1 MTQRTTQTNTSSSGF
16 TRTQS
21 KKNVYGFTLIEMM
34 VSVAIFAIIMVVGTG
49 ALVSMTNAYRV
60 GQQEKQVH
68 DSLNYVLEMMTRDIR
83 LGYLYHRSPNLNGS
97 DQGSANDGTASSFG
111 FNAAD
116 DRGYV
121 IFYLSDNGIL
131 YRNRYTPTGSSLIS
145 QDPLTNPDE
154 VVVSGLRFSVRGTD
168 SYEQGDL
175 NQPRVWIQLRASSSR
190 TPDRETVVQALVSQ
204 RILDF

>member
-1 MTQRTTQTNTSSSGF
+1 MMQRTTQTNTSSSGF
-16 TRTQS
+16 IHTQS

-83 LGYLYHRSPNLNGS
+83 LGYLYNVAPALNGS
-97 DQGSANDGTASSFG
+97 DQGQTGDGIDPVLG
-111 FNAAD
+111 FNATD
-116 DRGYV
+116 GRGYI
-121 IFYLSDNGIL
+121 IFHREDDNVL
-131 YRNRYTPTGSSLIS
+131 YRRHFNDIGTVLLNK
-145 QDPLTNPDE
+145 DPLTNPSE
-154 VVVSGLRFSVRGTD
+154 VIITGVRFLVQGTG

-175 NQPRVWIQLRASSSR
+175 NQPRVWIQLRASSPR
-190 TPDRETVVQALVSQ
+190 TPDRTTVVQTLVSQ
-204 RILDF
+204 RVLDF